1 MNPVPETVASVARH
15 VEQGYKRIKLKI
27 EPGWDVDLL
36 SAVRAEFPK
45 IELTVDA
52 NSAYTLDDIGILHK
66 IDQFDL
72 HYIEQPLHWDDLVDH
87 AALALQMET
96 PLCLDETL
104 TSPARVKA
112 ALDLAACAVV
122 NVKVGRV
129 GGLAATKRIHDLC
142 VDRGVPM
149 WVGGMFETGIGRAH
163 NIHVA
168 TMPGFVYP
176 GDTASASRTYARD
189 ITEQELEATNGVMP
203 VPHGAG
209 IGVTLDR
216 AFLESVTESVEVL
229 RR

>member
-1 MNPVPETVASVARH
+1 
-15 VEQGYKRIKLKI
+15 
-27 EPGWDVDLL
+27 
-36 SAVRAEFPK
+36 
-45 IELTVDA
+45 
-52 NSAYTLDDIGILHK
+52 
-66 IDQFDL
+66 
-72 HYIEQPLHWDDLVDH
+72 
-87 AALALQMET
+87 
-96 PLCLDETL
+96 
-104 TSPARVKA
+104 
-112 ALDLAACAVV
+112 
-122 NVKVGRV
+122 
-129 GGLAATKRIHDLC
+129 
-142 VDRGVPM
+142 M